1 MLRLGECVAEG
12 DVELVVADIVK
23 EHVDTAQVVGG
34 DIDLLPEEAFP
45 HVFRTKYLGELQK
58 KGAGA
63 ARGVIDLVHGG
74 LAHGGYPCEKFGNF
88 LRGVVF
94 AAALARVGGIH
105 AHEEL
110 IGITKGI
117 DGVVLVVAEVHVTH
131 AVKQLHQFVVTL
143 GYGIAKL
150 LAVHVKVVKQTFE
163 VIFTVRSYGR
173 LFYVLKRL
181 FQRFVQVLIK
191 VGAAANI
198 DKEFTWQNEKTF
210 DGKYLFTGDFSFLI
224 AHLRIVNVINTGF
237 RHAFVEVGGKVF
249 RNIPVEQHPQ
259 NVLLE
264 IPAVHAT
271 AKIVGDVPYHTMEL
285 CPLLFFPVV
294 SHCCSLLPEIEG
306 YL

>member
-1 MLRLGECVAEG
+1 MLISCP
-12 DVELVVADIVK
+12 K
-23 EHVDTAQVVGG
+23 K
-34 DIDLLPEEAFP
+34 PS
-45 HVFRTKYLGELQK
+45 RTFSVPSILANFKRREP
-58 KGAGA
+58 GA

-74 LAHGGYPCEKFGNF
+74 LAHGGYPCKKFGNF

-163 VIFTVRSYGR
+163 VIFAVRPYGR
-173 LFYVLKRL
+173 LFYVLKGS
-181 FQRFVQVLIK
+181 FQRFVQVFIK
-191 VGAAANI
+191 GGAAANI
-198 DKEFTWQNEKTF
+198 GKEFAWQNEETL
-210 DGKYLFTGDFSFLI
+210 DGKYLFTGDLSFLI
-224 AHLRIVNVINTGF
+224 AHLRIVNVIDTGF
-237 RHAFVEVGGKVF
+237 RHAFVQVGGKVF
-249 RNIPVEQHPQ
+249 RDIPVEQHPQ
-259 NVLLE
+259 NVLLK
-264 IPAVHAT
+264 IPAVHAA

-294 SHCCSLLPEIEG
+294 THCCSLLPEIEG